1 MPPEMPGAAR
11 PVRPAWREALRLR
24 NAGVVYALLL
34 IVAAVTVVSA
44 ALGRPNYLAGPN
56 LANILEQTSLIAILA
71 VFMTITLIS
80 GNFDLS
86 VGSVAAFA
94 AAVFLLVVDS
104 QPLPTALLAA
114 LAAGGL
120 LGLLNGAIVQLVGIN
135 AFIVTLGT
143 LTAVRGLV
151 LILTDARTIT
161 ARSPGAREAMQVIEG
176 GRWTVGDVL
185 VYFAVGFL
193 LVAAVLWWSS
203 GKRLSLGALLSGG
216 VGMALAAV
224 SLAVD
229 WTWSLAKPVWY
240 LFAITAGCWA
250 VLRFTV
256 VGRRLHA
263 VGGNAEAARLSGIN
277 INRYR
282 ITAFVLNGL
291 AAGFVGVL
299 AGAQLG
305 AVNPTGLQGTELTVI
320 AAAILGGTSL
330 FGGSGSIVKS
340 VCGALILFSLGNAF
354 NVLNLGATY
363 QGLIEGSVIIIAAA
377 VYTVASRSRTTKRGL
392 REGDEDGAAPAE
404 PSPVIAN
411 ASRAGSSTANAD
423 EQAAVSPDR
432 TAGRQMPLERP

>member
-1 MPPEMPGAAR
+1 MPPEIHATTRSATH
-11 PVRPAWREALRLR
+11 AWRDALRLR

-34 IVAAVTVVSA
+34 IVAAVAVVSA
-44 ALGRPNYLAGPN
+44 ALGRPSYLAGPN
-56 LANILEQTSLIAILA
+56 LANILEQTALVAILA
-71 VFMTITLIS
+71 VFMTVTLIS

-94 AAVFLLVVDS
+94 AAVFLLVVES
-104 QPLPTALLAA
+104 QGLLTALLAA
-114 LAAGGL
+114 LAAGGI

-176 GRWTVGDVL
+176 GRWAVGDVF
-185 VYFAVGFL
+185 VYLAAVLL
-193 LVAAVLWWSS
+193 LVAATLWWSS
-203 GKRLSLGALLSGG
+203 GRRLSFGALVSGG
-216 VGMALAAV
+216 AGVTLAAV

-240 LFAITAGCWA
+240 LFAITAACWA

-256 VGRRLHA
+256 VGRRLYA

-277 INRYR
+277 INRYK
-282 ITAFVLNGL
+282 IIAFVLNGL

-305 AVNPTGLQGTELTVI
+305 AINPTGLQGTELTVI

-363 QGLIEGSVIIIAAA
+363 QGLIEGSVIIVAAA
-377 VYTVASRSRTTKRGL
+377 VYTVASRARTTRRG
-392 REGDEDGAAPAE
+392 RDEDDGDSAAA
-404 PSPVIAN
+404 
-411 ASRAGSSTANAD
+411 AGSSPVLAGAPRPGSATVDAD
-423 EQAAVSPDR
+423 DPAAVSPDG
-432 TAGRQMPLERP
+432 TAGRRLPLERP